1 MTVKEQDSPPPAP
14 SRSFDV
20 ESPQLSTLVDRLI
33 EELGNYPHP
42 EILREI
48 LVTGVKLANDEA
60 SKGDIKILRSAVKEM
75 RHAFRVFAHYKDIP
89 KVTIFGSARSLPS
102 DPEFEVAVELGRR
115 LASEGMMV
123 ITGAGSGVMGA
134 GHLGAG
140 REKSFGLNILLPFEQ
155 EANPTIAND
164 EKLINFRYFFT
175 RKLFFVK
182 ESCALVLM
190 PGGFGTHDEG
200 FECLTLI
207 QTGKSSP
214 LPVVMLDKPGGDY
227 WKAWQTFVETH
238 LAGRGFISSE
248 DTSLYRIADDVEDVC
263 QEIKTFYRRYHSSR
277 YVNFKTTLVIR
288 LREALAE
295 SHIAALNREFS
306 DILTSG
312 KIEACEP
319 FPEERDEPELLELPR
334 ISLPFNQRHF
344 GRLRQLIDAINR

>member
-1 MTVKEQDSPPPAP
+1 MKDQDTTSVTPP
-14 SRSFDV
+14 RSFDV
-20 ESPQLSTLVDRLI
+20 ESPELSKLVDRLI
-33 EELGNYPHP
+33 GELEPYPHP

-48 LVTGVKLANDEA
+48 IVTGVKLAQDGA

-102 DPEFEVAVELGRR
+102 DPEFQVAVELGKR
-115 LASEGMMV
+115 LAQSGIMV

-140 REKSFGLNILLPFEQ
+140 REMSFGLNILLPFEQ
-155 EANPTIAND
+155 EANQTIAND

-182 ESCALVLM
+182 ESCALVLL

-207 QTGKSSP
+207 QTGKTH
-214 LPVVMLDKPGGDY
+214 PVPIIMLDKPGGDY
-227 WKAWQTFVETH
+227 WRAWQNFVENH
-238 LAGRGFISSE
+238 LAQRGFISPE
-248 DTSLYRIADDVEDVC
+248 DTSLYYITDSVEDVC
-263 QEIKTFYRRYHSSR
+263 HQIRTFYKRYHSSR

-288 LREALAE
+288 LKEALE
-295 SHIAALNREFS
+295 EDHIASLNEEFA

-312 KIEACEP
+312 KIEACKA
-319 FPEERDEPELLELPR
+319 FPEESDEPELFDLPR
-334 ISLPFNQRHF
+334 LSVPFDQHHF